1 MWTTEMLSSVV
12 NISPGNSIP
21 AKKKSELFTGVKG
34 MPYVAT
40 KDVSFDG
47 IINYDNGICIPQDYL
62 NNFRVSPKY
71 ATLICAEGG
80 SAGRKIAF
88 SHDECCY
95 VNKLFSLQPTNKI
108 IPKFLYYYSI
118 SAEFQLQ
125 FKAALHG
132 LIGGVSLTK
141 MKKFAISY
149 PSIPEQERIVAKLDA
164 AFAEIDRARNRT
176 SDSKANANS
185 LYDICLKHVFG
196 DFNYPDSSFTLA
208 DVTELIVDCEHK
220 TAPTQEAG
228 IALVRT
234 PNIKKGTL
242 ELDSAKRISQET
254 YEVWTR
260 RAKPAADDLILA
272 REAPAGNVG
281 VVPKGEDVCLGQ
293 RTVLIRAKIN
303 LIHHQY
309 LCYFLLHP
317 DVQDSLLS
325 KSRGATVQHVN
336 LRDIRS
342 LPIPQLPS
350 IEHQIEKVRAFKT
363 MLTLRQRLIDATTQK
378 IQLIEQLKLAILTKE
393 LQPSQNEAA

>member
-164 AFAEIDRARNRT
+164 AFAEIDSAIDM
-176 SDSKANANS
+176 S
-185 LYDICLKHVFG
+185 
-196 DFNYPDSSFTLA
+196 
-208 DVTELIVDCEHK
+208 
-220 TAPTQEAG
+220 TAKENEVKK
-228 IALVRT
+228 LDRFLLE
-234 PNIKKGTL
+234 NLFKENFDIKKIGDLGDVKSGGTPKSTEQSYWNGEIDWYSSG
-242 ELDSAKRISQET
+242 ELNNMYTSQTAKHIT
-254 YEVWTR
+254 
-260 RAKPAADDLILA
+260 
-272 REAPAGNVG
+272 N
-281 VVPKGEDVCLGQ
+281 KGLSNSN
-293 RTVLIRAKIN
+293 AKIFPKRF
-303 LIHHQY
+303 IACWY
-309 LCYFLLHP
+309 
-317 DVQDSLLS
+317 V
-325 KSRGATVQHVN
+325 
-336 LRDIRS
+336 
-342 LPIPQLPS
+342 
-350 IEHQIEKVRAFKT
+350 
-363 MLTLRQRLIDATTQK
+363 
-378 IQLIEQLKLAILTKE
+378 
-393 LQPSQNEAA
+393 

>member
-1 MWTTEMLSSVV
+1 MLSSVV
-12 NISPGNSIP
+12 KISPGNSIP

-88 SHDECCY
+88 SHNECCY

-149 PSIPEQERIVAKLDA
+149 PSIPEQECIVAKLDA
-164 AFAEIDRARNRT
+164 AFAEIDEAVAVTTKNIETVEFLFQKSLDKIFCNPSLKFIELDEACSIIGGGTPSKKNKSFYVGKVPWATVRDMK
-176 SDSKANANS
+176 SDYISNTEFKITNDAIKKSSTNVIPSGNVVIATRVG
-185 LYDICLKHVFG
+185 LGKICIVEEDTAINQDLKG
-196 DFNYPDSSFTLA
+196 IIPKN
-208 DVTELIVDCEHK
+208 TELLDTDFLFFWFKSISK
-220 TAPTQEAG
+220 KIINAG
-228 IALVRT
+228 T
-234 PNIKKGTL
+234 
-242 ELDSAKRISQET
+242 
-254 YEVWTR
+254 
-260 RAKPAADDLILA
+260 
-272 REAPAGNVG
+272 
-281 VVPKGEDVCLGQ
+281 
-293 RTVLIRAKIN
+293 
-303 LIHHQY
+303 
-309 LCYFLLHP
+309 
-317 DVQDSLLS
+317 
-325 KSRGATVQHVN
+325 GATVQGVK
-336 LRDIRS
+336 LPFIKSLKIPDIDITS
-342 LPIPQLPS
+342 
-350 IEHQIEKVRAFKT
+350 
-363 MLTLRQRLIDATTQK
+363 QK
-378 IQLIEQLKLAILTKE
+378 KLASSAKFISKQSELLARIYNKKSNDLAVLKAAILKQE
-393 LQPSQNEAA
+393 LQPSEAA

>member
-47 IINYDNGICIPQDYL
+47 IINYDNEICIPQDYL

-88 SHDECCY
+88 SHNECCY

-164 AFAEIDRARNRT
+164 AFAEIDEAVAVTTKNIETVEFLFQKSLDKIFCNPSSKFIELDEACSIIGGGTPSKKNKSFYVGKVPWATVRDMK
-176 SDSKANANS
+176 SDYISNTEFKITNDAIKKSSTNVIPSGNVVIATRVG
-185 LYDICLKHVFG
+185 LGKICIVEEDTAINQDLKG
-196 DFNYPDSSFTLA
+196 IIPKN
-208 DVTELIVDCEHK
+208 TELLDTDFLFFWFKSISK
-220 TAPTQEAG
+220 KIINAG
-228 IALVRT
+228 T
-234 PNIKKGTL
+234 
-242 ELDSAKRISQET
+242 
-254 YEVWTR
+254 
-260 RAKPAADDLILA
+260 
-272 REAPAGNVG
+272 
-281 VVPKGEDVCLGQ
+281 
-293 RTVLIRAKIN
+293 
-303 LIHHQY
+303 
-309 LCYFLLHP
+309 
-317 DVQDSLLS
+317 
-325 KSRGATVQHVN
+325 GATVQGVK
-336 LRDIRS
+336 LPFIKSLKIPDIDITS
-342 LPIPQLPS
+342 
-350 IEHQIEKVRAFKT
+350 
-363 MLTLRQRLIDATTQK
+363 QK
-378 IQLIEQLKLAILTKE
+378 KLASSAKFISKQSELLARIYNKKSNDLAVLKAAILKQE
-393 LQPSQNEAA
+393 LQPSEAA

>member
-62 NNFRVSPKY
+62 NNFRISPKY

-88 SHDECCY
+88 SHNECCY

-118 SAEFQLQ
+118 SVEFQLQ

-149 PSIPEQERIVAKLDA
+149 PSIPEQERIVAKLDVT
-164 AFAEIDRARNRT
+164 FTEID
-176 SDSKANANS
+176 KAVEAVENKITEISS
-185 LYDICLKHVFG
+185 LYENAVTAEFISIENPLEKKLSDVCEKITDGTHQTPKYFDEGYIFLSSKNVTSRKIDWENVRYIDEAQHIQMHKRIAPRIG
-196 DFNYPDSSFTLA
+196 DVLLA
-208 DVTELIVDCEHK
+208 KNGTTGVAAIVDKDIVFDIYVSLAWLRSKGDILPEYLLEFVNSKMAREQFTSRTKGIGVPNLHL
-220 TAPTQEAG
+220 QE
-228 IALVRT
+228 IREVIIQFPQDKEKQKLL
-234 PNIKKGTL
+234 IKKLKNIDDTCNRYKQINKQKHQNL
-242 ELDSAKRISQET
+242 ISLKSA
-254 YEVWTR
+254 
-260 RAKPAADDLILA
+260 ILA
-272 REAPAGNVG
+272 
-281 VVPKGEDVCLGQ
+281 Q
-293 RTVLIRAKIN
+293 
-303 LIHHQY
+303 
-309 LCYFLLHP
+309 
-317 DVQDSLLS
+317 
-325 KSRGATVQHVN
+325 
-336 LRDIRS
+336 
-342 LPIPQLPS
+342 
-350 IEHQIEKVRAFKT
+350 
-363 MLTLRQRLIDATTQK
+363 
-378 IQLIEQLKLAILTKE
+378 E
-393 LQPSQNEAA
+393 LQPSEAA